1 VGLVKTLY
9 NLKRDGSSVPR
20 ADVIILKIFSPKIFA
35 KKYAFFE
42 QYAASFAKLDH
53 NIGFQEKRQFFP
65 RKMAE
70 NCDHNIDPC
79 FLNNLK
85 HFFSFFYCVGTDF
98 KMSTNFVW
106 YLSC

>member
-1 VGLVKTLY
+1 
-9 NLKRDGSSVPR
+9 
-20 ADVIILKIFSPKIFA
+20 
-35 KKYAFFE
+35 
-42 QYAASFAKLDH
+42 LDH

-85 HFFSFFYCVGTDF
+85 HFFSFFLLRRHRLQDEH
-98 KMSTNFVW
+98 
-106 YLSC
+106 